1 MKTIIKY
8 MLFFAT
14 SVVFLMGC
22 ENADFGDINT
32 NPNEPSEPSSTGLL
46 ASSLRSLGFHTTR
59 TTPML
64 YVQYLSNG
72 QYPDESRYGTLN
84 WSYYGLYSGALEN
97 LKKVIELNKSSS
109 TVGSKNTIAIAM
121 LAKAYFFHT
130 MTDRWGYIPYTEAL
144 QGIEKKHPVFN
155 SQEEVYKGL
164 FKDIDN
170 ALSLINSEPGPDG
183 DIIFGGNMTKW
194 KQFANTMKVVMALR
208 LSKRNSDLGGY
219 AKTEFNNAI
228 SGAIKTASDNI
239 YFPFISGDE
248 NSDNPW
254 EDRFATRKDYLMS
267 DVIVNF
273 MIGGGSDES
282 PQDPRLKK
290 YAQPVKGTSKFVGAP
305 YGSGNDLVDNF
316 SFITSNIINNQS
328 APGIIFTA
336 SQVYF
341 SMAEA
346 VELGWIS
353 GDAEGYFKKGIK
365 ESMKQWGVDD
375 TEATTFINS
384 LSYNGIQSIA
394 EQKWVALYMQGYESW
409 AEWRRIGGPNT
420 IKKPEVLIHGKNIP
434 QRQAYSSNTP
444 SLNKVNYDKAI
455 SEQGADDLDT
465 KLWWAK

>member
-1 MKTIIKY
+1 MKTMIKY
-8 MLFFAT
+8 ILLFAVSMTLFM
-14 SVVFLMGC
+14 SC
-22 ENADFGDINT
+22 ENADFGDINI
-32 NPNEPSEPSSTGLL
+32 NPNEPSEVSSSGLL
-46 ASSLRSLGFHTTR
+46 ASSLRDLGFHTTR

-72 QYPDESRYGTLN
+72 QYPDESRYSTLN
-84 WSYYGLYSGALEN
+84 WSYYGIYSGPLEN
-97 LKKVIELNKSSS
+97 LEEVIKVNTSLGTPS
-109 TVGSKNTIAIAM
+109 SKNTIAVAM

-130 MTDRWGYIPYTEAL
+130 MTDRWGYIPYKEAL
-144 QGIEKKHPVFN
+144 KGIDKKQPIFN

-170 ALSLINSEPGPDG
+170 ALSLMNSESGPKG
-183 DIIFGGNMTKW
+183 DIIFKGDMTKW

-208 LSKRNSDLGGY
+208 LSKRDTDLGGY
-219 AKTEFNNAI
+219 AKTEFNKAI
-228 SGAIKTASDNI
+228 LGAIKRADDNI

-254 EDRFATRKDYLMS
+254 EDRFSTRKDYLMS

-273 MIGGGSDES
+273 MIGNGSNTA

-290 YAQPVKGTSKFVGAP
+290 YAQPVEGTNQFVGAP

-316 SFITSNIINNQS
+316 SFITSDIINNQS

-353 GDAEGYFKKGIK
+353 GNAQDYFKKGIE
-365 ESMKQWGVDD
+365 ESMKQWGVD
-375 TEATTFINS
+375 TAESTTFINS
-384 LSYNGIQSIA
+384 LPYNGIQSIA

-420 IKKPEVLIHGKNIP
+420 IEKPDVLIQGTDIP
-434 QRQAYSSNTP
+434 QRQAYGSDVP
-444 SLNKVNYDKAI
+444 SLNKVNYNKAI
-455 SEQGADDLDT
+455 SEQGADNLDT
-465 KLWWAK
+465 KLWWAN